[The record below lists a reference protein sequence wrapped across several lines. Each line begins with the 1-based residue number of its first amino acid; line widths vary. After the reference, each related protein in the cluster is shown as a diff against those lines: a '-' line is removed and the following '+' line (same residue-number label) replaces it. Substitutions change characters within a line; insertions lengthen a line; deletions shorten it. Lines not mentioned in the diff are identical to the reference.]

1 MGIELNP
8 YQSYDL
14 HLRTYPKGK
23 DGDPVSWS
31 FSVTLWRQDHV
42 LCAARSLENIK
53 DLSYLVAKFTQKGNA
68 RDGKW
73 YFHLSVHCGPGS
85 PFGKENYLNQFCI
98 GTQSLLEETS
108 RYLAQKKEKRMK
120 TWKNQESKHVV
131 NRNIEKN
138 LNRKKKTNEK
148 KQIKPLKP
156 NQFDKGK
163 KCSKRSREIKKYR

>member
-1 MGIELNP
+1 MGIELNL

-23 DGDPVSWS
+23 DGDPVTWS

-42 LCAARSLENIK
+42 LCVARSLENIK
-53 DLSYLVAKFTQKGNA
+53 DLSYLVAKFTQKGNTH
-68 RDGKW
+68 DGKW

-108 RYLAQKKEKRMK
+108 TYIAQKK
-120 TWKNQESKHVV
+120 
-131 NRNIEKN
+131 
-138 LNRKKKTNEK
+138 RKKNENMEKPGIQACSKQKYRKELKQEKKMNEK

-163 KCSKRSREIKKYR
+163 KCSKGSKEIKKYR